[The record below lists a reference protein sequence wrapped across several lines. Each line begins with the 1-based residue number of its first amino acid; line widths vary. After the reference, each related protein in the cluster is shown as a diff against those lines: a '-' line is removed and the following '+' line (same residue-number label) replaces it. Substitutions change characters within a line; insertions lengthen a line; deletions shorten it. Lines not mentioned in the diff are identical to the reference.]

1 MEEAKIRCWK
11 SRALPDAVCNLN
23 AYSAPLAGKV
33 LGVVPSKTLDKHL
46 TQVEFVHELAARLY
60 VDVFEEDTLCV
71 FCGALIDPKGKHC
84 KSCMSGGDTVL
95 MHNTVRD
102 IVEDYCKRGRLRPE
116 AEAPSLL
123 RGISVPDAR
132 RRPADVLVCSA
143 SCLAR
148 ILPDGARALGR
159 KVALDFAVINAVGR
173 GHWTETF
180 QKSGGAEECYSTRKC
195 RHQDTQAK
203 CQEAGLE
210 FQPMVMSTQGGMT
223 PAMGSVLQKKLLT
236 R

>member
-1 MEEAKIRCWK
+1 
-11 SRALPDAVCNLN
+11 
-23 AYSAPLAGKV
+23 
-33 LGVVPSKTLDKHL
+33 
-46 TQVEFVHELAARLY
+46 
-60 VDVFEEDTLCV
+60 
-71 FCGALIDPKGKHC
+71 
-84 KSCMSGGDTVL
+84 

-123 RGISVPDAR
+123 RGISVLDAR

-173 GHWTETF
+173 GHWIET
-180 QKSGGAEECYSTRKC
+180 Y
-195 RHQDTQAK
+195 
-203 CQEAGLE
+203 
-210 FQPMVMSTQGGMT
+210 
-223 PAMGSVLQKKLLT
+223 
-236 R
+236 